1 MQWAHLVLSQNPEDI
16 PVAIRER
23 ICREDGIRLLGN
35 GIDLSRFD
43 PARVSDTEVRALR
56 EEIGLPENAPVVGI
70 VARVNREKGYEELF
84 EAAAIVAR
92 DVPGVCFLVIGP
104 VEHEKADALDPEE
117 LAVRHGVADRLYFLG
132 LRDDMPVLYRLMDV
146 LAHPSHREGWPR
158 APMEAAA
165 MGVPSVVTDIRG
177 CRQVVVD
184 GTTGRR
190 WAMGRAARSHA
201 LEAFDEAGVVRR
213 TLEVYREFAP
223 APAA

>member
-1 MQWAHLVLSQNPEDI
+1 
-16 PVAIRER
+16 
-23 ICREDGIRLLGN
+23 
-35 GIDLSRFD
+35 
-43 PARVSDTEVRALR
+43 VSDTEVRALR

-184 GTTGRR
+184 GTTGIMVPVRDSAALAAALTVLLNDPERR